1 MLEGR
6 PSADDGILKGR
17 PSADDGTLKG
27 RPSAADGILKGR
39 PTADDGTL
47 EGSQRASYPEN
58 IQIFLM
64 YANVVVLAIFRQK
77 KYFGASI
84 WSLY

>member
-1 MLEGR
+1 MLE
-6 PSADDGILKGR
+6 GR

-27 RPSAADGILKGR
+27 RPSAADGILKGRPTADDGILKGR